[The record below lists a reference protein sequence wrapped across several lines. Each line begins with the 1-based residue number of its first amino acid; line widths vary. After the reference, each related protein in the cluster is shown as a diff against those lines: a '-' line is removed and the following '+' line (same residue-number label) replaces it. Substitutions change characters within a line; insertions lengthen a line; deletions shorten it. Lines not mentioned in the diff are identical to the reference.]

1 MYTACS
7 SFAALSGNSDLKLH
21 SEIQEDD
28 EIGEDTEDVDWDR
41 DTTDK
46 ERDDK
51 FDSEDKED
59 DVEAI
64 DHLLKVNNA
73 LLYIV
78 LSQDKFKRA
87 VPFDPYNWLRFAH
100 NFICVMILKI
110 TAYFQ
115 AGKISPWG
123 THDGH
128 APAVNENRRKRHLKS
143 EK

>member
-28 EIGEDTEDVDWDR
+28 EKGEDTEDVDWNR

-51 FDSEDKED
+51 VDSEDKED
-59 DVEAI
+59 DAEPI

-73 LLYIV
+73 LLYLV
-78 LSQDKFKRA
+78 LR
-87 VPFDPYNWLRFAH
+87 
-100 NFICVMILKI
+100 
-110 TAYFQ
+110 
-115 AGKISPWG
+115 
-123 THDGH
+123 
-128 APAVNENRRKRHLKS
+128 
-143 EK
+143 